1 MKEIWKTIQ
10 DFPNYEIS
18 SLGNVRNIKKN
29 KMMSI
34 YFRKGYSLVKLSA
47 NGHSKEQKVHRLV
60 AQAFIENPCNY
71 DCINHKDEVK
81 SNNSVDNLEWCD
93 HKYNNIYGNRIQRQ
107 RKTLKATLQK
117 HKQSKDV
124 DGTFALM

>member
-29 KMMSI
+29 KLMSI

-47 NGHSKEQKVHRLV
+47 NGHSKEYKVHRLV

-71 DCINHKDEVK
+71 DCINHKDEIK
-81 SNNSVDNLEWCD
+81 SHNSVDNLEWCD
-93 HKYNNIYGNRIQRQ
+93 HKYNNTYGSRVQRQ
-107 RKTLKATLQK
+107 RETLKATLQK
-117 HKQSKDV
+117 HK
-124 DGTFALM
+124 